1 MSTIIKMIPK
11 THATKRTTGIILT
24 NDGIIRTRIEDPVG
38 TATDKQFNFSANAEG
53 TFREINNEPVVSV
66 SSQKIGADARFII
79 TVNEFYDPTLVGE
92 NIPQERF
99 LWYDYKTKSD
109 EAPSSTAAQTFPINA
124 FWTSGG
130 TPSSPTVAFPGSYTD
145 QVIPTPSLYTS
156 LASTENRRNYLK
168 QKILDNINNPL
179 FPIWISRPL
188 LAPATTADH
197 LLEHGQRQET
207 LIYWLE
213 MLTRSISIDINLATE
228 QKFNFLSG
236 ECGLD
241 GVEVITKANSLTGS
255 QIYNGSSS
263 RNGWRYQ
270 RLGSIGANTP
280 WTYSPPTGPSWTPQR
295 YDHTITNGID
305 LRTANAIGAG
315 TLDWV
320 PWLRS

>member
-11 THATKRTTGIILT
+11 EHATKRTTGIILT
-24 NDGIIRTRIEDPVG
+24 NDGIIRTRVEDPVG

-109 EAPSSTAAQTFPINA
+109 EAPSSTAAQTFPIDA

-168 QKILDNINNPL
+168 QKILDNINNPD
-179 FPIWISRPL
+179 FPIWVSRS
-188 LAPATTADH
+188 APSPSTTAEH
-197 LLEHGQRQET
+197 ILEHGQRQES

-213 MLTRSISIDINLATE
+213 CLTRAISDDDNLNSE
-228 QKFNFLSG
+228 QKFNFLNG
-236 ECGLD
+236 ECSLSAGD
-241 GVEVITKANSLTGS
+241 VSSTANPLLGSL
-255 QIYNGSSS
+255 IYNS
-263 RNGWRYQ
+263 RSDRDHWLYQ
-270 RLGSIGANTP
+270 RLGSVGANTP
-280 WTYSPPTGPSWTPQR
+280 WTYSPPVLQNIMGVME
-295 YDHTITNGID
+295 
-305 LRTANAIGAG
+305 
-315 TLDWV
+315 WV
-320 PWLRS
+320 PRPYATIILTSASDIGDDWLGWLRS